1 MNQVQLV
8 NSFLSFLDTTKQPTS
23 LKFLNEL
30 IKAHQEKIKWETL
43 TKIIDWEKGNE
54 IGNYFP
60 SIETYINRITT
71 KGLGGTCW
79 THSIGFHW
87 LLSNLGFDVHY
98 MYMDPGHLC
107 LQVNLDRPYYVDV
120 GYYAPLFQAYP
131 LYESFQVSN
140 VRETFTYE
148 VSNNRIKIARKP
160 GPAKI
165 LHTELIHLSSM
176 KELITMSNDWHTS
189 PVLKKIQIFGY
200 IDGIPTSIN
209 NNVLKRYFQGKKREH
224 IITSSELNYWITER
238 FCVDKEIYE
247 RAIEIFNE
255 KSSNSKSVTHG
266 IE

>member
-1 MNQVQLV
+1 MPQVQLV
-8 NSFLSFLDTTKQPTS
+8 NSFLSFLGTTKQPTS

-54 IGNYFP
+54 TGNYFP

-87 LLSNLGFDVHY
+87 LLSNLGFNVHY

-107 LQVNLDRPYYVDV
+107 LRGKLDQPYYVDV
-120 GYYAPLFQAYP
+120 GYCAPLLQAYP

-140 VRETFTYE
+140 ARETFTYE
-148 VSNNRIKIARKP
+148 VSNNRIKIARNP
-160 GPAKI
+160 GLAKI
-165 LHTELIHLSSM
+165 LHTEPIHLSSM
-176 KELITMSNDWHTS
+176 KELITKSNDWHTS

-200 IDGIPTSIN
+200 INGIPTSIN
-209 NNVLKRYFQGKKREH
+209 DNVLKRYFQGKKIEQSL
-224 IITSSELNYWITER
+224 TYSGLNYWITER
-238 FCVDKEIYE
+238 FCINQEICE

-255 KSSNSKSVTHG
+255 KSSNRMWP
-266 IE
+266 

>member
-1 MNQVQLV
+1 MSSEKLV
-8 NSFLSFLDTTKQPTS
+8 NEFLSFLSATKQPNS

-30 IKAHQEKIKWETL
+30 IKAHQEKVKWETL
-43 TKIIDWEKGNE
+43 SKIIDWEKGNE
-54 IGNYFP
+54 TGDYFP
-60 SIETYINRITT
+60 FIETYINRITT

-79 THSIGFHW
+79 THSTGFHW

-107 LQVNLDRPYYVDV
+107 LRVNLDQPYYVDV
-120 GYYAPLFQAYP
+120 VYCAPLFQAYS
-131 LYESFQVSN
+131 LYESFQISN

-148 VSNNRIKIARKP
+148 VSNNRVKITRNP

-165 LHTELIHLSSM
+165 LNTEQIHLSSM
-176 KELITMSNDWHTS
+176 KELITKSNDWPTS

-209 NNVLKRYFQGKKREH
+209 NNVLKRYFQGKKREESL
-224 IITSSELNYWITER
+224 TSSELNYWTTER

-247 RAIEIFNE
+247 RTIEIFNI
-255 KSSNSKSVTHG
+255 KSSNSKGVTQSR
-266 IE
+266 E

>member
-1 MNQVQLV
+1 MTQVQLV
-8 NSFLSFLDTTKQPTS
+8 NSFLSFLGTTKQPTS

-30 IKAHQEKIKWETL
+30 IKAHQEKVKWETL

-54 IGNYFP
+54 TEDYFP
-60 SIETYINRITT
+60 YIETYINRITT

-107 LQVNLDRPYYVDV
+107 LRVHLEQPYYVDV
-120 GYYAPLFQAYP
+120 GYRAPLFQAYP

-140 VRETFTYE
+140 VRETFTYQ
-148 VSNNRIKIARKP
+148 VSNKEIHITRDP
-160 GPAKI
+160 GPVKTLI
-165 LHTELIHLSSM
+165 TEPIQLTSM
-176 KELITMSNDWHTS
+176 KKQITKSNDWRTS

-200 IDGIPTSIN
+200 VDSVPTSIN
-209 NNVLKRYFQGKKREH
+209 GNVLKQYFADEKMEH
-224 IITSSELNYWITER
+224 ILSTSELTYWITKK
-238 FCVDKEIYE
+238 FCIDKEIYE

-255 KSSNSKSVTHG
+255 KSSNSKSGTQ
-266 IE
+266 